1 MPPKAVV
8 MTPLTAAT
16 TLRIGGDTS
25 ISNDDLQVVMRG

>member
-8 MTPLTAAT
+8 TTPLTAVI

-25 ISNDDLQVVMRG
+25 ISDNDLQVVIRG

>member
-8 MTPLTAAT
+8 TTPLTAAI

-25 ISNDDLQVVMRG
+25 ISDNDL